1 MAPPLKIGK
10 KSAPD
15 GCYSPAKF
23 AMDAS
28 SPYFIG
34 KHKFARRCI
43 EKGENPPA
51 KKGTLAGYGF
61 GGDGFCSGTQPESS
75 RGELVRKESPQVN
88 RASSVAS
95 GPSINSCNGVAFD
108 FSGDPKVK
116 RVREVI
122 VSIVDSERKRDDDKE
137 LHDAI
142 AATACRAME
151 FVSSN
156 AKPKR
161 TKGYSIILS
170 T

>member
-10 KSAPD
+10 KGGAD
-15 GCYSPAKF
+15 GCYPPAKF
-23 AMDAS
+23 AVDAS

-34 KHKFARRCI
+34 KHKFARRRI

-75 RGELVRKESPQVN
+75 RGEVVHRESPQVT
-88 RASSVAS
+88 RTASSGA
-95 GPSINSCNGVAFD
+95 SINACNGLAFD

-122 VSIVDSERKRDDDKE
+122 VSIVDS
-137 LHDAI
+137 HVVFASQPPQI
-142 AATACRAME
+142 
-151 FVSSN
+151 
-156 AKPKR
+156 
-161 TKGYSIILS
+161 
-170 T
+170 

>member
-122 VSIVDSERKRDDDKE
+122 VSIVDSIIFTSEGE
-137 LHDAI
+137 
-142 AATACRAME
+142 E
-151 FVSSN
+151 SSRSYFYN
-156 AKPKR
+156 H
-161 TKGYSIILS
+161 I
-170 T
+170 